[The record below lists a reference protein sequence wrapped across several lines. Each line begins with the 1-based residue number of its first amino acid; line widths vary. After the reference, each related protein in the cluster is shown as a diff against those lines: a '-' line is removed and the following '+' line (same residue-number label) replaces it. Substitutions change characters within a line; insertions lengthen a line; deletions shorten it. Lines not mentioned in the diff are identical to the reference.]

1 VYRSGAKQDR
11 IFPAGPL
18 CRIIPGFSPV
28 SPRFVVRGSKPSAIF
43 IRNSKSMIVLRSDF
57 SPACRHN
64 YADKAEKTLL
74 NMQSV
79 KN

>member
-1 VYRSGAKQDR
+1 M
-11 IFPAGPL
+11 
-18 CRIIPGFSPV
+18 
-28 SPRFVVRGSKPSAIF
+28 F
-43 IRNSKSMIVLRSDF
+43 IRNSKRMIVLRSDF